1 MEDKIIEINKEDGA
15 STFDSS
21 SVNAALNRI
30 KNTLNYSLKENY
42 GIEDPE
48 VTEKFL
54 HMHGLD
60 KSRFDFINNF
70 ETLIEKGIAD
80 ESVDTNSNKSD
91 VSITG
96 FFAETAMPINKLVGY
111 RYLYRK
117 MKEMYGKKRAK
128 YLSGLMYD
136 MSLALAD
143 STNILKPYSYY
154 GETPIYVKINDGE
167 YFITLKKLFERYE
180 KYVKYDPEHNMEV
193 LDLENFRSV
202 IKVWDDE
209 ENGFV
214 KITRAVKHR
223 RDVPMV
229 IYKTSSG
236 DIAFVTSNH
245 PVIMEDGSEKD
256 ASKLRV
262 GDKIKDAK
270 LNLPSEI
277 KDADTIKFPE
287 KFVYYL
293 GYALGNGDVSDD
305 TSEKFDFDKLPQ
317 NYLSMACPSN
327 FGCVRESNS
336 YSNHLPISFMKW
348 NKDTMSVFIAGLIDA
363 FGNIYD
369 EGVCDIKTHSYSL
382 MNELYEVLNYLEL
395 KPVKDVVFEE
405 DGSEVP
411 TFIVKFLP
419 NEKFAEWCSAYH
431 SRMIEINEDW
441 KQPEGNEIV
450 QIYTIGAGC
459 EVCDPDKGYCTFDA
473 NKKPNPFFFDD
484 QLEYVYDITTETG
497 RFVANGMVQHNCF
510 SINASKLVMEG
521 RPFGSLPSAPP
532 HRVMSY
538 INALTETVH
547 QLSNHLCGAI
557 AIGSFFLDVCHLIV
571 YREHKTLTDLQD
583 PVYRKYIYN
592 AMQGFVH
599 SLNMLSRQSTESPFS
614 NVSVFDKPKLV
625 GLLDDDN
632 MGWYFQE
639 EDAVDGKPEE
649 ALKDCGDRN
658 WKDYLIEMIMTI
670 EDIFLEVMDNGDP
683 LHDHRPI
690 EFPVTTLNMS
700 RATDENGNKYF
711 EDPASVD
718 WYCSHDVPRY
728 NLYLSEGNKIAS
740 CCFSAGQRIFYYNE
754 SDELISE
761 TFDAF
766 VSRYIDGL
774 GQYTIP
780 ENERKYKVLD
790 PSTNEKIYITG
801 VLRRNNPWEEL
812 VQIELENG
820 LIIKATPDQLFLDK
834 NSGEL
839 VSAKDIWKDFN
850 KLKLSIKISDNAN
863 ITTVAAYKS
872 TEPVY
877 DIEVDSKEHT
887 FYLDTESNV
896 IAHNCR
902 LINDNDLFALGGQVN
917 SFGGTAL
924 SLGSHRVCTVNMRRI
939 AINCPSY
946 EEYKRRLGQKMEE
959 AVEILHA
966 HKELL
971 RDLVK
976 KGTQPF
982 IENGWLDIDRMFS
995 TIGILGY
1002 YEGIHDLMKQFGGEY
1017 TDYLKDILTFIN
1029 VKATD
1034 LTRETDDIV
1043 ANIEAIPAETMAVK
1057 LASTDAWI
1065 YGSDRVS
1072 EKIYANQFLPL
1083 WVDSTVDEKINIESY
1098 SRYLTGGGI
1107 AHISCGEKLTP
1118 KQSRHLID
1126 MMMANSLEHVAINP
1140 NFAICENDHYTLG
1153 RHEICPKC
1161 NAKII
1166 DNLTRTVGFFVKTSD
1181 MTKAKREEDFEHRH
1195 YKTNI
1200 GL

>member
-180 KYVKYDPEHNMEV
+180 KYVKYDPEYNMEV

-202 IKVWDDE
+202 IKVWDD

-256 ASKLRV
+256 ASDLKI
-262 GDKIKDAK
+262 GDKIKDAVK
-270 LNLPSEI
+270 NLPSEI

-363 FGNIYD
+363 SGNIYD
-369 EGVCDIKTHSYSL
+369 EGICDIKTHSYSL
-382 MNELYEVLNYLEL
+382 MNELYEVLNYLDL
-395 KPVKDVVFEE
+395 KPVKDVMFEE
-405 DGSEVP
+405 EGSEVP

-459 EVCDPDKGYCTFDA
+459 EVCDPDKGCCTFDA

-497 RFVANGMVQHNCF
+497 RFVANGMIQHNCF
-510 SINASKLVMEG
+510 AINASKLVMEG

-538 INALTETVH
+538 VNALTETVH
-547 QLSNHLCGAI
+547 QLSSHLAGAI

-592 AMQGFVH
+592 AFQGFVH
-599 SLNMLSRQSTESPFS
+599 SLNMLSRNSQESPFS
-614 NVSVFDKPKLV
+614 NVSIYDRPKLA

-639 EDAVDGKPEE
+639 EDAVDGVPEE
-649 ALKDCGDRN
+649 ALKDCGDQD
-658 WKDYLIEMIMTI
+658 WKDYLIKMIMDL
-670 EDIFLEVMDNGDP
+670 EDIFLDVMDNGDP

-711 EDPASVD
+711 EDPESID

-728 NLYLSEGNKIAS
+728 NLYLSEGSKVAS
-740 CCFSAGQRIFYYNE
+740 CCFDGSQRFPYY
-754 SDELISE
+754 DKTGKLTYE
-761 TFDAF
+761 TFETF
-766 VSRYIDGL
+766 VSKYIGKGL
-774 GQYTIP
+774 EQYTIP
-780 ENERKYKVLD
+780 ENERNCKVLD
-790 PSTNEKIYITG
+790 PSTNEKVEITG
-801 VLRRNNPWEEL
+801 VLRRDNQWGEL
-812 VQIELENG
+812 IQIELENG
-820 LIIKATPDQLFLDK
+820 QIIKATPDQLFLDK
-834 NSGEL
+834 NSGEM
-839 VSAKDIWKDFN
+839 VSAK
-850 KLKLSIKISDNAN
+850 
-863 ITTVAAYKS
+863 
-872 TEPVY
+872 
-877 DIEVDSKEHT
+877 
-887 FYLDTESNV
+887 
-896 IAHNCR
+896 
-902 LINDNDLFALGGQVN
+902 
-917 SFGGTAL
+917 
-924 SLGSHRVCTVNMRRI
+924 
-939 AINCPSY
+939 
-946 EEYKRRLGQKMEE
+946 
-959 AVEILHA
+959 
-966 HKELL
+966 ELL
-971 RDLVK
+971 
-976 KGTQPF
+976 
-982 IENGWLDIDRMFS
+982 ENPDK
-995 TIGILGY
+995 
-1002 YEGIHDLMKQFGGEY
+1002 YEI
-1017 TDYLKDILTFIN
+1017 
-1029 VKATD
+1029 
-1034 LTRETDDIV
+1034 
-1043 ANIEAIPAETMAVK
+1043 
-1057 LASTDAWI
+1057 
-1065 YGSDRVS
+1065 
-1072 EKIYANQFLPL
+1072 
-1083 WVDSTVDEKINIESY
+1083 
-1098 SRYLTGGGI
+1098 
-1107 AHISCGEKLTP
+1107 
-1118 KQSRHLID
+1118 
-1126 MMMANSLEHVAINP
+1126 
-1140 NFAICENDHYTLG
+1140 
-1153 RHEICPKC
+1153 
-1161 NAKII
+1161 
-1166 DNLTRTVGFFVKTSD
+1166 
-1181 MTKAKREEDFEHRH
+1181 
-1195 YKTNI
+1195 
-1200 GL
+1200 

>member
-1 MEDKIIEINKEDGA
+1 MEDKIIEINKEDGV

-180 KYVKYDPEHNMEV
+180 KYVKYDPEYNMEV

-256 ASKLRV
+256 AVDLKI
-262 GDKIKDAK
+262 GDRIKDAK

-363 FGNIYD
+363 SGNIYD
-369 EGVCDIKTHSYSL
+369 EGICDIKTHSYSL
-382 MNELYEVLNYLEL
+382 MNELYEVLNYLGL
-395 KPVKDVVFEE
+395 KPVKDVEFEE
-405 DGSEVP
+405 EGSEVP

-450 QIYTIGAGC
+450 QIWNIGAGC

-510 SINASKLVMEG
+510 AINASKLVMEG

-538 INALTETVH
+538 VNALTETVH
-547 QLSNHLCGAI
+547 QLSSHLAGAI
-557 AIGSFFLDVCHLIV
+557 AIGSYFLDVCHLIV
-571 YREHKTLTDLQD
+571 YREHKTYTDLQD

-592 AMQGFVH
+592 AFQGFVH
-599 SLNMLSRQSTESPFS
+599 SLNMLSRNSQESPFS
-614 NVSVFDKPKLV
+614 NVSIYDRPKLA

-632 MGWYFQE
+632 MGWYFQK
-639 EDAVDGKPEE
+639 EDAVDGVPEE
-649 ALKDCGDRN
+649 ALKDCGDQD
-658 WKDYLIEMIMTI
+658 WKDYLIKMIMDL
-670 EDIFLEVMDNGDP
+670 EDIFLNVMDNGDP

-711 EDPASVD
+711 EDPESID

-728 NLYLSEGNKIAS
+728 NLYLSEGSKVAS
-740 CCFSAGQRIFYYNE
+740 C
-754 SDELISE
+754 
-761 TFDAF
+761 
-766 VSRYIDGL
+766 
-774 GQYTIP
+774 
-780 ENERKYKVLD
+780 
-790 PSTNEKIYITG
+790 
-801 VLRRNNPWEEL
+801 
-812 VQIELENG
+812 
-820 LIIKATPDQLFLDK
+820 
-834 NSGEL
+834 
-839 VSAKDIWKDFN
+839 
-850 KLKLSIKISDNAN
+850 
-863 ITTVAAYKS
+863 
-872 TEPVY
+872 
-877 DIEVDSKEHT
+877 
-887 FYLDTESNV
+887 
-896 IAHNCR
+896 CR
-902 LINDNDLFALGGQVN
+902 LINDVDLFNLGGQVN
-917 SFGGTAL
+917 SFGGASL

-939 AINCPSY
+939 AIDCPSLD
-946 EEYKRRLGQKMEE
+946 EYKRRLGQKMEE
-959 AVEILHA
+959 ATEVLHA

-971 RDLVK
+971 KDLVK

-1002 YEGIHDLMKQFGGEY
+1002 YEGIHDLMKQFGGTYE
-1017 TDYLKDILTFIN
+1017 DLLKDILLFIN
-1029 VKATD
+1029 DKAAE
-1034 LTRETDDIV
+1034 LTRSTADV
-1043 ANIEAIPAETMAVK
+1043 VLNIEGIPAETMAGK
-1057 LASTDAWI
+1057 LASTDAWL
-1065 YGSDRVS
+1065 YGMEKVP
-1072 EKIYANQFLPL
+1072 EKIYANQLLPL
-1083 WVDSTVDEKINIESY
+1083 WEDSTIEEKCRIEGIGSVM
-1098 SRYLTGGGI
+1098 TGGSI
-1107 AHISCGEKLTP
+1107 AHVSCGEKITS
-1118 KQSRHLID
+1118 KQARRLID
-1126 MMMANSLEHVAINP
+1126 LMMKYGLEHVAINP
-1140 NFAICENDHYTLG
+1140 VYTCDVAGCGHYTLG
-1153 RHEICPKC
+1153 KFNVCPVC
-1161 NAKII
+1161 GNA
-1166 DNLTRTVGFFVKTSD
+1166 DGLRYLTRTVGFFIFTDNMSTVKRT
-1181 MTKAKREEDFEHRH
+1181 EDFERRH
-1195 YKTNI
+1195 YKTKI